1 MFSCFS
7 HGLEAL
13 FGVIGFTF
21 EAISGLLDLIWD
33 TLCPFEGHID
43 VYRCLEGSGSTFEY
57 FFGDPKAVHLR
68 ATLVQKHPESQSG
81 TEVPKF
87 RCMFEIRMAKVAHPS
102 SSA

>member
-33 TLCPFEGHID
+33 TLCPSEGHID
-43 VYRCLEGSGSTFEY
+43 VYRCLEGSGNTFEY

-68 ATLVQKHPESQSG
+68 GTFVQKHPESQPG
-81 TEVPKF
+81 TQICKLS
-87 RCMFEIRMAKVAHPS
+87 CMCEQIAAKVVHPS
-102 SSA
+102 P